1 MAITEAQVAKM
12 YVLALG
18 RNADASGAKYW
29 LDLANKGNFTEE
41 QLLGAVIDT
50 DAAKKEWGDA
60 SKSNEAFVDHVYKNI
75 LGREPDAEGKAYWV
89 GILSQNGGNKTKTIL
104 DMYYSAIVDPKGDQG
119 AKDKAVFE
127 AKVALS
133 QKSIDAGVEFTDPK
147 FEELTKIFQN
157 TTRDNIETQTEAF
170 DKLLKSTIYQLT
182 EKDDNVVGTSG
193 DDYFSGV
200 AYVGNGFNKSTLN
213 PLDKID
219 GGEGID
225 TLNIAYKA
233 NNFAANNPLNN
244 ELNDNRLSSDLA
256 GVKNVENLVISSEL
270 GVFDVTDSLNGYN
283 KLNITNVGG
292 NTSLTSDAKDVSV
305 ISTGTATIRTAEAT
319 DVNVKS
325 GHTAE
330 VNAAKAKNIN
340 VTSDS
345 DGATVNA
352 AEAENVVVNAK
363 NSSNI
368 SAEKATTAKI
378 DLGSNDKV
386 LTSTLT
392 AVSDLSL
399 ANLSIG
405 AVTLNQLSKLSLD
418 NVKQTATLTTN
429 SKAIDLTID
438 KMAKVDLTAA
448 SLTSLVLSGNAA
460 EKGTTLDLNQSV
472 SLTNF
477 DASSLNGDLELTAKN
492 VADSTIKLGS
502 GNDVLKLDATAE
514 KQTIDGGD
522 GTDLLVVKSAT
533 AETGKGSLVV
543 NNFEGLQISDELNND
558 VDMDNWEGFNYI
570 ELTEGVNAGASHSIT
585 NLLSDSTIKISK
597 TAIAA
602 QDLTLAAKDANNSAS
617 DVINLILDPQSN
629 VAGLNLSANTVKLQN
644 IETLNLTSL
653 EDTAKSPA
661 AKNQFKV
668 SADANLKTLNVKG
681 NEDTVLTF
689 EATTTGLKTIDASAL
704 TGKLTADISTARF
717 QATTFKGGSG
727 DDSITFHSKSKDLVI
742 TGGDGNDTFIVHE
755 TPFINT
761 AAKTTTDMAKIADFE
776 KGDKL
781 KIGSLEVGKV
791 VKYDVDKNLDF
802 SVNFN
807 KAVEM
812 ANGSDSKVAYFT
824 YTDINTNSTDTYV
837 VSSTDGIRSAAVKL
851 AGTIDLANATIDADN
866 ETITL

>member
-182 EKDDNVVGTSG
+182 ENDDNVVGTSG

-225 TLNIAYKA
+225 TLDISYKA
-233 NNFAANNPLNN
+233 NNFASNNPLNN
-244 ELNDNRLSSDLA
+244 DLDDNRLSSDLA

-270 GVFDVTDSLNGYN
+270 GEFNVTDSLNGYN

-305 ISTGTATIRTAEAT
+305 ISTGTTTIRTAEAT

-325 GHTAE
+325 GHTAT

-363 NSSNI
+363 NLSNI

-386 LTSTLT
+386 LTPTLT
-392 AVSDLSL
+392 NVVDLSL
-399 ANLSIG
+399 ANLSVG

-418 NVKQTATLTTN
+418 NVTQTATLTTN
-429 SKAIDLTID
+429 SKEIDLTIN

-448 SLTSLVLSGNAA
+448 SLTSLVLSGDAA
-460 EKGTTLDLNQSV
+460 EKGTTLDLNKSV

-522 GTDLLVVKSAT
+522 GTDLLVVESAT
-533 AETGKGSLVV
+533 AETGEGSLVI

-558 VDMDNWEGFNYI
+558 VNMDQWEGFNYI
-570 ELTEGVNAGASHSIT
+570 ELTKGVNAGAPHTIT

-602 QDLTLAAKDANNSAS
+602 QDLTLEAKDANN
-617 DVINLILDPQSN
+617 VINLILDPQST
-629 VAGLNLSANTVKLQN
+629 VAGLDLSANTVKLQN

-653 EDTAKSPA
+653 EDTAKSPG

-681 NEDTVLTF
+681 DEATKLTF
-689 EATTTGLKTIDASAL
+689 ADEATGLKTIDASDL
-704 TGKLTADISTARF
+704 TANLEADISAARF

-727 DDSITFHSKSKDLVI
+727 DDSIKFHSKSKDLVI

-755 TPFINT
+755 TPFINA

-781 KIGSLEVGKV
+781 TIGNLEAGKV

-812 ANGSDSKVAYFT
+812 ANGSASKVAYFT

-851 AGTIDLANATIDADN
+851 AGTIDLANATIDADT